1 MTYPELVDALKDKV
15 TLSDAQIEQLK
26 RYAALLIEWNE
37 KMNLTAIKEE
47 GAIVEKHFLD
57 CLIPA
62 KSLSIDKKA
71 CCDLGTGAG
80 FPGLVWAIAF
90 PNCSMTL
97 VEATGKK
104 CTFLQEVIN
113 QNKLTNVRIYN
124 QRAEEFK
131 QREYYDVVA
140 ARAVAPLPI
149 MLEVAA
155 PLAKVG
161 GVFIA
166 MKSAKGAEELKASS
180 GAMKSLHLV
189 LSDTQSDS
197 LPSGDGV
204 RLNYFFTKKAPT
216 EKKYPRKWADI
227 EKKPLA

>member
-104 CTFLQEVIN
+104 CTFLTTVIN
-113 QNKLTNVRIYN
+113 ELGLKNVRVLN
-124 QRAEEFK
+124 KRAEELNNKNQF
-131 QREYYDVVA
+131 DIVVA
-140 ARAVAPLPI
+140 RALAPLPI
-149 MLEVAA
+149 LIEIALPLVKVHGVFLAMKGSKGREELARSKNALEK
-155 PLAKVG
+155 LSAKV
-161 GVFIA
+161 
-166 MKSAKGAEELKASS
+166 AS
-180 GAMKSLHLV
+180 V
-189 LSDTQSDS
+189 QEDS
-197 LPSGDGV
+197 LPGDEGL
-204 RLNYFFTKKAPT
+204 RLNIAIEKVGST
-216 EKKYPRKWADI
+216 EHKYP
-227 EKKPLA
+227 

>member
-104 CTFLQEVIN
+104 CTFLTMVIN
-113 QNKLTNVRIYN
+113 ELGLKNVRVLN
-124 QRAEEFK
+124 KRAEELNNKNQF
-131 QREYYDVVA
+131 DIVVA
-140 ARAVAPLPI
+140 RALAPLPI
-149 MLEVAA
+149 LIEIALPLVKVHGVFLAMKGSKGREELALSKNALEK
-155 PLAKVG
+155 LSAKV
-161 GVFIA
+161 
-166 MKSAKGAEELKASS
+166 AS
-180 GAMKSLHLV
+180 V
-189 LSDTQSDS
+189 QEDS
-197 LPSGDGV
+197 LPGDEGL
-204 RLNYFFTKKAPT
+204 RLNILIEKTSST
-216 EKKYPRKWADI
+216 EHKYPRPWAEI
-227 EKKPLA
+227 EKKPL

>member
-104 CTFLQEVIN
+104 CTFLTTVIN
-113 QNKLTNVRIYN
+113 ELGLKNIRVLNK
-124 QRAEEFK
+124 RAEELNNKNQF
-131 QREYYDVVA
+131 DIVVA
-140 ARAVAPLPI
+140 RALAPLPI
-149 MLEVAA
+149 LIEIALPLVKVHGVFLAMKGSKGREELALSKNALEK
-155 PLAKVG
+155 LSAKV
-161 GVFIA
+161 
-166 MKSAKGAEELKASS
+166 AS
-180 GAMKSLHLV
+180 V
-189 LSDTQSDS
+189 QEDS
-197 LPSGDGV
+197 LPGDEGL
-204 RLNYFFTKKAPT
+204 RLNILIEKTSST
-216 EKKYPRKWADI
+216 EHKYPRPWAEI
-227 EKKPLA
+227 EKKPL

>member
-104 CTFLQEVIN
+104 CTFLTTVIN
-113 QNKLTNVRIYN
+113 ELGLKNVRVLN
-124 QRAEEFK
+124 KRAEELNNKNQF
-131 QREYYDVVA
+131 DIVVA
-140 ARAVAPLPI
+140 RALAPLPI
-149 MLEVAA
+149 LIEIALPLVKVHGVFLAMKGSKGREELALSKNALEK
-155 PLAKVG
+155 LSAKV
-161 GVFIA
+161 
-166 MKSAKGAEELKASS
+166 AS
-180 GAMKSLHLV
+180 V
-189 LSDTQSDS
+189 QEDS
-197 LPSGDGV
+197 LPGDEGL
-204 RLNYFFTKKAPT
+204 RLNILIEKTSST
-216 EKKYPRKWADI
+216 EHKYPRPWAEI
-227 EKKPLA
+227 EKKPL